1 MHKRRVKSISWCVAG
16 LLAITLVSAE
26 GSLAAT
32 PPDSSPAPSPASS
45 PEADDAASPAPPAP
59 TPSEAA
65 SPTPEPTVD
74 GPASPEPTVSETP
87 GSPTPDP
94 SPSEEPSPSEDPSPT
109 PSVPVDDL
117 GHDGPT
123 LPLTRE
129 MPGGPSARLV
139 TTYGP
144 QPVFRFP
151 FAPNQRWG
159 ASGSHADSDGIHR
172 GAVDFAPLSSADK
185 KVRAVAA
192 GRVYRVTCGKGWFL
206 GVDHGGGWMSEY
218 YHLTNAQSSLVGD
231 WVQAGTYLGNAGQ
244 TLPCGGTPGN
254 SAHVHLSILNL
265 ATDVP
270 SGKRHYISLNG
281 IQFDNY
287 TLHDSSGA
295 YNGVWRNLA
304 GSTVLTSR
312 HVTCCLRADDRVG
325 PVNVS
330 SSLPDAGADG
340 IDDYSQATDWN
351 TDIDRDGRPDL
362 VGFGPGGVYTA
373 RNTGDGFS
381 AQRRA
386 VATFGT
392 AKGWER
398 STNPRMVVDVNGDG
412 RADVVGFANS
422 GVYVATSAGSSF
434 SAARQWVAGYGAA
447 KGWKV
452 GRHERVLA
460 DVTGDGLPDIV
471 GFGEAGV
478 YVSRNTGTSFTAP
491 ALWGRVMGSASSVG
505 GWLSS
510 RNPRFV
516 VDVTGDGRADLVGF
530 ANKGVYVSRNT
541 GSGFAKPQLWVSSFG
556 NERGWTV
563 ASHPRMVTDIDGDGR
578 PDIVGFGSAG
588 VYVSRNTGS
597 SFATAKRWSASFGYD
612 SSAGSWRG
620 GRDGRTLA
628 DVNGDGRPDVVGFSA
643 TGTFVALN
651 RGTSFGTSSRWT
663 ADFGSREWT
672 AGWMPRSVV
681 DVDGDG
687 RADIVGFARDGVH
700 VSLSDGSRFGAA
712 THWSQG
718 FGWGAPSGSWR
729 VATHPRAVSG

>member
-16 LLAITLVSAE
+16 LLAVTLVSAE

-32 PPDSSPAPSPASS
+32 PPPSSPPPSPTST
-45 PEADDAASPAPPAP
+45 PEPDESASPAPPAP
-59 TPSEAA
+59 TPSEVA
-65 SPTPEPTVD
+65 SPTPEPTD
-74 GPASPEPTVSETP
+74 DTSSSPAPTVSETP
-87 GSPTPDP
+87 ASPAPDP
-94 SPSEEPSPSEDPSPT
+94 SPSEEPSPT

-129 MPGGPSARLV
+129 LPGGPSARLV
-139 TTYGP
+139 TKYGP

-192 GRVYRVTCGKGWFL
+192 GRVYRVTCSKGWFL

-218 YHLTNAQSSLVGD
+218 YHLTNAQSSLIGD

-304 GSTVLTSR
+304 GNTVLTSR

-325 PVNVS
+325 PTNVS
-330 SSLPDAGADG
+330 SSLPDTNGDG
-340 IDDYSQATDWN
+340 IDDYAQSTPWTTDM
-351 TDIDRDGRPDL
+351 DGDGRPDL
-362 VGFGPGGVYTA
+362 VGFGASNVMSA
-373 RNTGDGFS
+373 RNSGDGFT
-381 AQRRA
+381 ARRAA

-392 AKGWER
+392 AKGWT
-398 STNPRMVVDVNGDG
+398 SAKTPRMLIDVTGDG
-412 RADVVGFANS
+412 RADVVGFGTS
-422 GVYVATSAGSSF
+422 GVAVAPSSGSTF
-434 SAARQWVAGYGAA
+434 GAARQWVSGFGSAA
-447 KGWKV
+447 GWKV
-452 GRHERVLA
+452 GRHVRTIV
-460 DVTGDGLPDIV
+460 DINGDGRPDVV
-471 GFGEAGV
+471 GVGEDGV
-478 YVSRNTGTSFTAP
+478 VVSLNRGSSFAP
-491 ALWGRVMGSASSVG
+491 AQSWGQAMGSSSRTG
-505 GWLSS
+505 GWSAS
-510 RNPRFV
+510 RHPRTFI
-516 VDVTGDGRADLVGF
+516 DVTGDGRPDLVGF
-530 ANKGVYVSRNT
+530 GAKGVYVARNT
-541 GSGFAKPQLWVSSFG
+541 GSSFAAPALWVSSFG
-556 NERGWTV
+556 TAQGWTV
-563 ASHPRMVTDIDGDGR
+563 ASHPRYVMDVNGDGR
-578 PDIVGFGSAG
+578 PDIVGFGSRG
-588 VYVSRNTGS
+588 VTVALNTGS
-597 SFATAKRWSASFGYD
+597 SFASPRVWVGAFGTNAA
-612 SSAGSWRG
+612 AGAWQGSRHP
-620 GRDGRTLA
+620 RLLA
-628 DVNGDGRPDVVGFSA
+628 DVNGDGRPDVVGFQNGGVYVS
-643 TGTFVALN
+643 LN
-651 RGTSFGTSSRWT
+651 RSTSFGGSSRWT

-700 VSLSDGSRFGAA
+700 VALSDGSRFGAA
-712 THWSQG
+712 THWSQD